1 MEIERTG
8 DSVANKRDFKKEYQR
23 RIANA
28 ARRGLSRSQARGH
41 AKAGEV
47 SIRSKRPIDRDR
59 LENALK
65 AYRRS
70 GRQIDAA
77 RSVGVSV
84 ELLRRYLREN
94 VSIKRR
100 GRTLLIDDNR
110 PREMTIYSR
119 GEKTTAILPSFDAAS
134 VNGEFL
140 NAVKAYILIGD
151 ESLLHRFEGRSVIDT
166 SGKEHPF
173 ETDLNILHR
182 LYSAGTEPFHNIYR
196 LLN

>member
-1 MEIERTG
+1 M
-8 DSVANKRDFKKEYQR
+8 AKKRNYQAEYKR

-41 AKAGEV
+41 AKAGEA
-47 SIRSKRPIDRDR
+47 SIRAKRPVDRDR

-65 AYRRS
+65 AYRNS

-94 VSIKRR
+94 VSVKRR
-100 GRTLLIDDNR
+100 GRTLLIEDNR
-110 PREMTIYSR
+110 HREMTIYSR

-134 VNGEFL
+134 VHGEFL
-140 NAVKAYILIGD
+140 NAVKAYILTGED
-151 ESLLHRFEGRSVIDT
+151 ALLKRFEGRSVIDT

-173 ETDLNILHR
+173 ETDPNILHR

-196 LLN
+196 LIN

>member
-1 MEIERTG
+1 MAKQRNHK
-8 DSVANKRDFKKEYQR
+8 AEYQR

-41 AKAGEV
+41 AKAGEK
-47 SIRSKRPIDRDR
+47 SIRKPRAKNSER
-59 LENALK
+59 LETALK
-65 AYRRS
+65 AYRKT
-70 GRQIDAA
+70 GRQVDAA

-94 VSIKRR
+94 VSVKRQ
-100 GRTLLIDDNR
+100 GRTLIIDDNR

-119 GEKTTAILPSFDAAS
+119 GEKTTVILPSFEAAS
-134 VNGEFL
+134 INGEHE
-140 NAVKAYILIGD
+140 NAVKTYILTGD
-151 ESLLHRFEGRSVIDT
+151 DSLLQNFEGRSVFDM

-196 LLN
+196 LIT

>member
-1 MEIERTG
+1 M
-8 DSVANKRDFKKEYQR
+8 AKKRNYQAEYKR

-41 AKAGEV
+41 AKAGEA
-47 SIRSKRPIDRDR
+47 SNRAKRPVDRDR

-65 AYRRS
+65 AYRNS

-94 VSIKRR
+94 VSVKRR
-100 GRTLLIDDNR
+100 GRTLLIEDNR
-110 PREMTIYSR
+110 HREMTIYSR

-140 NAVKAYILIGD
+140 NAVKTYILYGD
-151 ESLLHRFEGRSVIDT
+151 ESLLDRFAGGSVIDT

-196 LLN
+196 LIN